1 MVYYNHSRGHNPG
14 KERENAM
21 KKIYYKTAYDTTERI
36 CGYVLAEDHNDCYTI
51 TKQQY
56 NRALKNR
63 TVGGDAGLIFES
75 EKPVFVRGIDFD

>member
-1 MVYYNHSRGHNPG
+1 
-14 KERENAM
+14 M

-36 CGYVLAEDHNDCYTI
+36 CGYVYAEDHNDCYTI

-56 NRALKNR
+56 NRALKNS
-63 TVGGDAGLIFES
+63 TVGGYVGLIFEC